1 MVAHQNKIKLYRA
14 DKMSNYYRNKPKLK
28 LQAKDAGNGELS

>member
-28 LQAKDAGNGELS
+28 LQANAADPGELS